1 MASEITC
8 IGVGN
13 AYRSDDGLGLEV
25 VRRLKRAQL
34 VGTSVIEQSGEGLAL
49 VDILARKNNVY
60 IFDAVSS
67 RTKKPGTI
75 YRLEAH
81 RETIP
86 RHFFNYSTHDF
97 SVAEAIEVARQL
109 NQLPQRLIIY
119 GVEGCNF
126 EPGVSLSPEILPAV
140 NEVVQRVIEEIKA
153 LSGTLR

>member
-13 AYRSDDGLGLEV
+13 AYRSDDGLGLEI

-60 IFDAVSS
+60 IFDAVRSG
-67 RTKKPGTI
+67 TKKPGTI

-81 RETIP
+81 RETMP

-97 SVAEAIEVARQL
+97 SVAEAIELARQL
-109 NQLPQRLIIY
+109 NQLPGRLIVY
-119 GVEGCNF
+119 GVEGLNF
-126 EPGVSLSPEILPAV
+126 EMGVSLSPQILPAV
-140 NEVVQRVIEEIKA
+140 NKVVQRIIAEIKTP
-153 LSGTLR
+153 SGVLR